1 MLRDTDLI
9 LCCGNSNRKLAQSI
23 ADAIS
28 LPLGDVEV
36 TRFSEGEILAKIN
49 CDARNRDVFIVQPTC
64 PNPNESLMELLIMID
79 AFKRAS
85 AARITA
91 VLPYYAY
98 ARQDRKD
105 QGRVPI
111 TAKLVANLITT
122 SGANRVLAMDLHAT
136 QIQGFFDIPMDHL
149 YSAPVVI
156 RFLKNTGIQDMV
168 VVSPD
173 AGSIRMARAFS
184 EKLGTDLAIVDKRRI
199 DGATAKALTVIGNV
213 SGKNVMIV
221 DDIIATGGS
230 LVEAASILKRN
241 GANQIYAAVTHGV
254 LSGPAVERIQKSEIQ
269 EMFVTDSIYH
279 ETYPSKIK
287 VLSVAELLGDAIM
300 RIHEGKSVSMLFNS

>member
-1 MLRDTDLI
+1 MRDTDLI